1 MFKKRGE
8 DLRLRLG
15 IGDAPPFD
23 GWAKGGEGGAQRGD
37 RERWHYAS
45 SLPLAHPSNL
55 SPIVMFRKN
64 VSDLYWNVGHFPTKM
79 PLILFRWNFACGTL
93 FPLFLDCHPPSSPDK
108 RGWPY
113 FLMVSTLMR
122 IYLYQK
128 WKIKKLKRDVS
139 EPCRHATKFACVL
152 CKTRDMRYLIIWSD
166 DIGI

>member
-8 DLRLRLG
+8 DFWLRLG

-23 GWAKGGEGGAQRGD
+23 GGAKGGEGGAQRGD

-128 WKIKKLKRDVS
+128 WKMKIKTWREWTLSSCHKVRIRV
-139 EPCRHATKFACVL
+139 V
-152 CKTRDMRYLIIWSD
+152 
-166 DIGI
+166 